1 MKKILLSLFLLSAF
15 FTVAQAQSV
24 SVDDSQALPVPEE
37 TLSATSDKLNAD
49 GLDPD
54 FREEFTLRL
63 KRRYKVM
70 SQKELEKRKKY
81 VEKQISRKAAS
92 KNTSLKER
100 LDIELEVINDAIEK
114 AKYPTVQE

>member
-1 MKKILLSLFLLSAF
+1 MKKILLSLFLFSAF
-15 FTVAQAQSV
+15 VAVAQAQSV
-24 SVDDSQALPVPEE
+24 TVDDTPALPVPEE
-37 TLSATSDKLNAD
+37 TLSAPSDHAD

-63 KRRYKVM
+63 KRRYKTM

-81 VEKQISRKAAS
+81 VERQINRKAAS

-100 LDIELEVINDAIEK
+100 LDIELGVINDAIEK
-114 AKYPTVQE
+114 AKDPTVQE